1 MFKINRAIKK
11 FRALTLG
18 LTSVG
23 LLFASDAGAATVA
36 YWRFEGDGVLTP
48 QDGDW
53 VTPTAGR
60 TTIEVDADPVNP
72 PSYIL
77 GYDSSGNGN
86 HVYTWDDNTT
96 GHQYRASVSNATVG
110 ATPNNFSIQNNGG
123 YPATYT
129 WSQQSNPTGIDIQTI
144 APAQWTIE
152 ATIKPTTVD
161 GNWRTFVGREGNGV
175 IAGGDPNAAP
185 LYFQITNQN
194 QFRVN
199 YTDAAG
205 INHFIDSPDTVL
217 AHQWYHVAAVS
228 NGSTL
233 KLYVDSFNG
242 QGYQEKASL
251 DLTGSTN
258 SAMIDPGLDANGDTW
273 GWTLGRGRYGS
284 NDDPTQD
291 HTDRYFGYIDE
302 VRISDSALA
311 PASLLFAGQA
321 LNSGPRLTIN
331 RATGEMNLVN
341 MQSPISMVSYHITS
355 ASGALTP
362 ENWFSISGNQ
372 DSDNGGGFDPN
383 DPWNVLTS
391 TRQELSEVEPSGDGG
406 SLGSVKLGNAG
417 AWTASRFE
425 DVTMTIEELLPDF
438 STRSFNIPVEFVG
451 GLGTQAARSDL
462 NLDGLI
468 DGADW
473 EIFSTNH
480 LGAMA
485 TLTKAQSATLGDL
498 DGDLDN
504 DFTDFRLFQADFD
517 GANGVGAFAA
527 MLASV
532 PEPTS
537 LLTAL
542 TGVFAL
548 ALKRRSVK

>member
-1 MFKINRAIKK
+1 
-11 FRALTLG
+11 LG
-18 LTSVG
+18 LTAVG
-23 LLFASDAGAATVA
+23 LLWAADANASTVA

-48 QDGDW
+48 ADGDW

-60 TTIEVDADPVNP
+60 TTIEVDADPANP
-72 PSYIL
+72 PKFIP
-77 GYDSSGNGN
+77 GFDSSGNGN
-86 HVYTWDDNTT
+86 HVYTWDDNST
-96 GHQYRASVSNATVG
+96 GHQYRASVSNSTVG

-129 WSQQSNPTGIDIQTI
+129 WSQQSHPTGIDIQTI
-144 APAQWTIE
+144 APSQWTIE

-161 GNWRTFVGREGNGV
+161 GGFRTFVGREGNGV
-175 IAGGDPNAAP
+175 YPGDPNGAP
-185 LYFQITNQN
+185 LYFQITNNN
-194 QFRVN
+194 QFRIN

-205 INHFIDSPDTVL
+205 NLHIADSPDSVL

-258 SAMIDPGLDANGDTW
+258 SAMINPGVDANGDTW

-291 HTDRYFGYIDE
+291 HTDRFFGYIDE
-302 VRISDSALA
+302 VRISDNALA

-321 LNSGPRLTIN
+321 QNSGPRLTIN

-341 MQSPISMVSYHITS
+341 MQSPINIVSYRITS

-372 DSDNGGGFDPN
+372 DADSGTPPKFDPN
-383 DPWNVLTS
+383 DTWNVLTS
-391 TRQELSEVEPSGDGG
+391 SRQELSEVEPDGDGG
-406 SLGSVKLGNAG
+406 SLGSVKLGKNN

-425 DVTMTIEELLPDF
+425 DVAMTIEELLPDF
-438 STRSFNIPVEFVG
+438 STRSFEIPVEYLG
-451 GLGTQAARSDL
+451 GLGVKADRSDL
-462 NLDGLI
+462 NLDGNVNG
-468 DGADW
+468 DDW
-473 EIFSTNH
+473 DIFKANH
-480 LGAMA
+480 LASMT
-485 TLTKAQSATLGDL
+485 TLTVAQSATLGDL

-504 DFTDFRLFQADFD
+504 DFTDFRIFQTDFD

-532 PEPTS
+532 PEPST
-537 LLTAL
+537 LLTGL
-542 TGVFAL
+542 VGMLAL
-548 ALKRRSVK
+548 AAKRRSTK